1 MALVAQPE
9 EKKKGQPLGI
19 QAAALLAVTALAAG
33 MGWLTGGYLE
43 ERSASTQPE
52 NAASSGAMPA
62 ESEAGEADGEAA
74 APSSIVTLDPITTN
88 LAEPTN
94 IWVRTELAVVFE
106 GEADPVLARAIH
118 QDLFAYIRTVKLKQI
133 ESASGFQ
140 HLKSDLLERARI
152 RSEGRVKEI
161 LITSFLYE

>member
-9 EKKKGQPLGI
+9 EKKKGQPLVM

-52 NAASSGAMPA
+52 NAASGGAMPA
-62 ESEAGEADGEAA
+62 ESETGEADGEA

-152 RSEGRVKEI
+152 RSESRVKEI